1 MFQRRPGSTRVAHA
15 LDLELPGRRRR
26 SPEAPVLRPVA
37 PSPAPLRIDPAQLR
51 QVPAA
56 APEPQG
62 GSLEERLEAKRLAEK
77 RLAKV
82 MKQLALQEVE
92 LARLRAA
99 RDASSLESP
108 ASIGEVGSSESRAER
123 NRATM
128 RALFEAN
135 VQLRRDLAAQ
145 TLNS

>member
-1 MFQRRPGSTRVAHA
+1 MRVPSVAIPTTAVAEGLKAA
-15 LDLELPGRRRR
+15 L
-26 SPEAPVLRPVA
+26 
-37 PSPAPLRIDPAQLR
+37 PACQYWCWRCRTASETPASAMGTPL
-51 QVPAA
+51 
-56 APEPQG
+56 
-62 GSLEERLEAKRLAEK
+62 
-77 RLAKV
+77 
-82 MKQLALQEVE
+82 